1 MNSAAKAPVER
12 VFASPWEAQAFAM
25 TLSLAERGLFSWTEW
40 AAALAAEIARM
51 PESDYYHQWLGAL
64 EKLITAK
71 GIATH
76 EELSRYQR
84 AWDHAAH
91 RTPHGAPIVLD
102 QRDMT

>member
-12 VFASPWEAQAFAM
+12 VFAAPWEAQAFAM
-25 TLSLAERGLFSWTEW
+25 TLSLAERGLFTWTEW
-40 AAALAAEIARM
+40 AAALAAEIDHT

-64 EKLITAK
+64 EKLITTK

-84 AWDHAAH
+84 AWDNAAH
-91 RTPHGAPIVLD
+91 RTPHGAPIILGE
-102 QRDMT
+102 RELT

>member
-1 MNSAAKAPVER
+1 MNSAVKGPVER
-12 VFASPWEAQAFAM
+12 VFAAPWEAQVFAM
-25 TLSLAERGLFSWTEW
+25 TLSLAERDLFTWTEW

-64 EKLITAK
+64 EKLITTK

-84 AWDHAAH
+84 AWDNAAH
-91 RTPHGAPIVLD
+91 RTPHGAPIILGE
-102 QRDMT
+102 QELT